1 MLEQETIEHYRKLL
15 EIYRRN
21 LHHLLEQIA
30 LHGGMPG
37 IPLDILN
44 NLQRTR
50 EDIRQTKEILRA
62 NGVAVADQPGD
73 EEPANERSI
82 SIQLATQAYTRDLRH
97 RLGLRLLAGLLATL
111 ILLLLWRS
119 GMYSALFLPSQLA
132 STPAAQAVFSVSSEL
147 SATDVADWTAA
158 PLLPITTNPTRVA
171 GAIITQG
178 YSTNQG
184 IAHSPVSLGAPP
196 KTPERQPAIS
206 PAESQPTDA
215 PIQAPTVAG
224 LPSSPA
230 PATQAPLQATAIAL
244 EQRITACIQID
255 RLSMQP
261 GQLTNIIAG
270 EPRFRVVALFGPVEG
285 ISKEHKVANT
295 VPKTPDEDM
304 AGQAIEP
311 VWKICEP
318 INSYIE
324 AGNIVRLQVQTLVIT
339 PDNQSHVTDIS
350 PIAGEALNLR
360 LQLPQ
365 SGSECTIWQAKD
377 NPQALSGSCGKQIR
391 AIGSTAGIVSSDIL
405 PLVDIWF
412 TVTLH
417 NM

>member
-21 LHHLLEQIA
+21 LHHLLEQVA

-50 EDIRQTKEILRA
+50 ADIRQAKEILRA

-73 EEPANERSI
+73 EEPANQQSI
-82 SIQLATQAYTRDLRH
+82 SVPLATQAYTRDLRH

-111 ILLLLWRS
+111 ILLLFWPS

-132 STPAAQAVFSVSSEL
+132 STPAAQDGFSVSSLL

-158 PLLPITTNPTRVA
+158 PLLPITTTL
-171 GAIITQG
+171 G
-178 YSTNQG
+178 YSMNQDV
-184 IAHSPVSLGAPP
+184 ARSPVPLAAPT
-196 KTPERQPAIS
+196 KTPEPQPPES
-206 PAESQPTDA
+206 PAEPQPAGA
-215 PIQAPTVAG
+215 PIQASPSAGSPSHPPTATQEPPTATRVPVQATPTV
-224 LPSSPA
+224 SQQS
-230 PATQAPLQATAIAL
+230 IV
-244 EQRITACIQID
+244 ACVQID
-255 RLSMQP
+255 RLSMQQ
-261 GQLTNIIAG
+261 GQLTNIISG
-270 EPRFRVVALFGPVEG
+270 EPRFRVVALLGPVER
-285 ISKEHKVANT
+285 ISEEHKVANT

-304 AGQAIEP
+304 AGQEIEP
-311 VWKICEP
+311 AWKICEP
-318 INSYIE
+318 INGYIE
-324 AGNIVRLQVQTLVIT
+324 AGNIVRLQIQAAVIM
-339 PDNQSHVTDIS
+339 PDHQAHVADIS

-377 NPQALSGSCGKQIR
+377 NPQAISGSCGKQIH
-391 AIGSTAGIVSSDIL
+391 AIGNTAGIVSSDIL